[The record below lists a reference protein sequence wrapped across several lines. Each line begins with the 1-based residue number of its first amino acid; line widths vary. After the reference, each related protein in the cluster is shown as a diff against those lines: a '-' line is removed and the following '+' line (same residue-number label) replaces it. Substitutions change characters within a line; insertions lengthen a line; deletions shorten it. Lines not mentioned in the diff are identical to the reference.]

1 MFTAEK
7 YPSYVGSTLKMLHVN
22 SFCDELLPL
31 TIPVCV
37 SNTSPLCIPLTH
49 DLSLADRSSS
59 DNIFSYLSI

>member
-7 YPSYVGSTLKMLHVN
+7 YPSTLKMLHVN
-22 SFCDELLPL
+22 SFCDERLPL

-49 DLSLADRSSS
+49 NLPFTDRSSS
-59 DNIFSYLSI
+59 DNIFYIGAFNC